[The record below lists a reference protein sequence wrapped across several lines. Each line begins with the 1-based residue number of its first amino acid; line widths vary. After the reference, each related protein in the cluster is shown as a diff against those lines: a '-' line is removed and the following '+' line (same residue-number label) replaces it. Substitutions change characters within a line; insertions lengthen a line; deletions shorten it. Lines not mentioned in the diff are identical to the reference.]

1 MVVGAAAGVKGAAPE
16 PGGSG
21 PGGMRMVPA
30 AVRRTARAAA
40 SPAVLDGGEALRAE
54 LVQLTSTLCHALN
67 DPKRLFILHAL
78 ASGPSS
84 VSALAEAVDASVANV
99 SQHLAVLRERGL
111 VDTERDGLSIIYS
124 LRYPELIDIIGE
136 LRAILRTELTRR
148 TDQLAG

>member
-1 MVVGAAAGVKGAAPE
+1 M
-16 PGGSG
+16 
-21 PGGMRMVPA
+21 
-30 AVRRTARAAA
+30 
-40 SPAVLDGGEALRAE
+40 LRAE

-148 TDQLAG
+148 TEQLAGSSGR